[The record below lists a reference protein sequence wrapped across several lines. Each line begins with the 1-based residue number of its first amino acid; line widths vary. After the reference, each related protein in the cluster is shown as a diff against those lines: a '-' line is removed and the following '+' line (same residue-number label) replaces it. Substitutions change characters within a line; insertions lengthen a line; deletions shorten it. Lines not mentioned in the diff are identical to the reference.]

1 MTTTTLTRRAALGA
15 LASISAVGAAG
26 AALAASPVP
35 EAADTR
41 PTPPAATPDAALM
54 AAINADRLAVAE
66 LGYARAAVQEIKP
79 GNHRL
84 EERPSVTLRRGGG
97 GKERAYSYVH
107 IRTHYARVGKY
118 TFPTPDQAILDLECD
133 QLCSELRRL
142 RRAYFAAER
151 ASGLRDAYAR
161 LGAAADRIATTRA
174 AVLATPCRSAADAA
188 AKGRHLLS
196 VVDLTSYEDVFAA
209 WKSTIP
215 DAA

>member
-1 MTTTTLTRRAALGA
+1 MHVSITRRAALGA
-15 LASISAVGAAG
+15 IASISAAG
-26 AALAASPVP
+26 SALTASPVLDVVDP
-35 EAADTR
+35 LQA
-41 PTPPAATPDAALM
+41 PPAATPAAALM
-54 AAINADRLAVAE
+54 AAIEDDRAAVAE
-66 LGYARAAVQEIKP
+66 LDKARAAVNMIIRRHPELDM
-79 GNHRL
+79 GHR
-84 EERPSVTLRRGGG
+84 PHVILRRGLGA
-97 GKERAYSYVH
+97 KERAWSYQH

-118 TFPTPDQAILDLECD
+118 TFPAPDQAMLDLECD

-142 RRAYFAAER
+142 RRAYFAVER
-151 ASGLRDAYAR
+151 ASGLKDAYAR

-196 VVDLTSYEDVFAA
+196 VVDLTSYEDVLAA